1 MKTELENA
9 ADKYE
14 ATEAENR
21 TLVQNMQNR
30 LDNLLK
36 ENEELKTTIA
46 TKNYEINDL
55 EKSNKVKDEVSNKL
69 RKELNDI
76 KIKVNKEKNEMTRN
90 HKSEIKYWRK
100 ELGDEKKTN
109 NKLREKLVKNGE
121 NITPE
126 AKEIKSENKRR
137 KTKNSKV
144 SIIPSEAIICSISA
158 QIIPGYT
165 PEYFCGEQIH
175 PACELCKK
183 NSSSS
188 SDPFSSFPASAQPPS
203 LVSHWLLPHTND
215 VPRNPSSI
223 VSLLPHCVQFTTPG
237 NSSLPITE
245 ALEMMSLNMKIQQE
259 EMKNWLEQRLKQ
271 IMAPSSKLKF
281 RDCD

>member
-21 TLVQNMQNR
+21 TLVQNMQTK

-76 KIKVNKEKNEMTRN
+76 KIKVNKEKNEMMRN
-90 HKSEIKYWRK
+90 HKYEIKYWRK

-109 NKLREKLVKNGE
+109 N
-121 NITPE
+121 
-126 AKEIKSENKRR
+126 
-137 KTKNSKV
+137 
-144 SIIPSEAIICSISA
+144 
-158 QIIPGYT
+158 
-165 PEYFCGEQIH
+165 
-175 PACELCKK
+175 
-183 NSSSS
+183 
-188 SDPFSSFPASAQPPS
+188 
-203 LVSHWLLPHTND
+203 
-215 VPRNPSSI
+215 
-223 VSLLPHCVQFTTPG
+223 
-237 NSSLPITE
+237 
-245 ALEMMSLNMKIQQE
+245 
-259 EMKNWLEQRLKQ
+259 
-271 IMAPSSKLKF
+271 
-281 RDCD
+281 